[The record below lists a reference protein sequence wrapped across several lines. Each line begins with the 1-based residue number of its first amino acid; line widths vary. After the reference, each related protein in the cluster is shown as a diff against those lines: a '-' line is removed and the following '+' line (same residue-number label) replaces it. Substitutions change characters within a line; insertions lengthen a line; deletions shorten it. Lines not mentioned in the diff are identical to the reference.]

1 MLKFQPMY
9 GQMETFLR
17 IGRVMTSRQ
26 IKKKRLRLKQADDDE
41 VHMDWTQWKLCI
53 HSNFYV
59 NYNAATCASDNS
71 LTPNSVQHHLD

>member
-1 MLKFQPMY
+1 
-9 GQMETFLR
+9 
-17 IGRVMTSRQ
+17 
-26 IKKKRLRLKQADDDE
+26 
-41 VHMDWTQWKLCI
+41 MDWTQWKLCI